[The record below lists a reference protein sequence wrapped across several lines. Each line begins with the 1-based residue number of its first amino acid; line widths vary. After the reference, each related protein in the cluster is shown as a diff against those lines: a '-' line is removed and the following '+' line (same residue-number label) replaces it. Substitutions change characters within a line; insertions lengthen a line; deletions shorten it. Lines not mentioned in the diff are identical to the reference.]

1 MTEDEVEKEI
11 VLIARRLRKAR
22 KQKKLTQLDLS
33 FKSGVSQNMIAC
45 IEAGK
50 RNPSFQTMIKLCR
63 ALDIRL
69 SDILKDIEP
78 VANTS
83 ETAYRKKVKDEII
96 MHLNAIINLIEEL

>member
-1 MTEDEVEKEI
+1 MTDDEVEKEL

-22 KQKKLTQLDLS
+22 KQKKLTKLDLS

-78 VANTS
+78 VANNS
-83 ETAYRKKVKDEII
+83 ETAYRKKPK
-96 MHLNAIINLIEEL
+96 MKLSCTCMLLLI

>member
-1 MTEDEVEKEI
+1 MTEDEVEKEV

>member
-1 MTEDEVEKEI
+1 MEKEI